1 MEEFEGCEQ
10 GNGTEELLRLVSH
23 MIVLSTYVKS
33 CFSTFFFPF
42 CSFLLFLEGKVVD
55 YLIQKGKGK
64 TLVYNSF
71 LCKLSMLDF
80 PLQRL
85 TTYLVNDFFFF
96 TFQNLQ
102 LVYISGRCNFYT
114 HSPFVS
120 TNLSINTDR
129 KIKTFLNIYRNIHVQ
144 VQQINRDKSIHAR
157 SSMVFYIRSDCSFM
171 DI

>member
-96 TFQNLQ
+96 YFSKSATGIHLRKVQFLHTF
-102 LVYISGRCNFYT
+102 
-114 HSPFVS
+114 
-120 TNLSINTDR
+120 
-129 KIKTFLNIYRNIHVQ
+129 TF
-144 VQQINRDKSIHAR
+144 
-157 SSMVFYIRSDCSFM
+157 C
-171 DI
+171 